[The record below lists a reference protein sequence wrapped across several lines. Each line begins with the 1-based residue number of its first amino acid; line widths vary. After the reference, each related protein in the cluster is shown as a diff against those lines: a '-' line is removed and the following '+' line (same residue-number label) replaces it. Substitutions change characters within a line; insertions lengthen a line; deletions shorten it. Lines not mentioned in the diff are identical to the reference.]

1 MKRRNER
8 QKGFTL
14 IELLVVLIV
23 IAVLAAVLV
32 PALTSYLD
40 DAREK
45 KAVSEAQ
52 VCVTAATEWAAV
64 QRTALIS
71 QAYKNNQT
79 FADAYNAAGNTAKWS
94 NDYAALNTAAPTV
107 TGTPAL
113 AEGDGQYFLRPETTS
128 NDTTTDEMKNTVKAA
143 AGVDGKLQKLQLNAD
158 GKVLYLLYTS
168 AEGITVAYTAAGTA
182 QTPDTTVPVATLPED
197 TTPKPPTPSHSGDL
211 VFCVLNEYTGDP
223 VPGIKFHVLDEAGK
237 TVFGSQATDDKGMVY
252 FDLDVSGW
260 DTRNSNNKKF
270 TLCPDDWP
278 VGYQQVFNV
287 EFNISAYKSGE
298 SQTYNS
304 YEING
309 IDKNINHEPQNNYK
323 DGTIGTLDGGAY
335 RHLYTFYA
343 RTVPTLELRVWDD
356 GNKKLVENVN
366 FTLSKDGKS
375 IPITSGLT
383 NTVLD
388 VKLHEKDNLRPG
400 SENKCL
406 DMSQYGNY
414 AKLLVNFTKVP
425 KGYQYFDNCYLEI
438 KLENQPEHNWQL
450 STAFQEGQT
459 VNGNQAHTKIE
470 CKDVPNENKSI
481 VTIHVQGG
489 KDVNFFVYDG
499 LDNVHTT
506 QLPNAKLQL
515 RKQDGAVLATFTT
528 DENGKPNSAENF
540 TETLPVGDY
549 TLHLES
555 GLPTGYDPPADIP
568 FTIKPGAGGLLTIAG
583 TGANASCVDNAKSTV
598 TMLVTK
604 HDTKRIQLQVVD
616 AITGKPWAG
625 VNVKVTGGSLNAT
638 DDSKRYYAIDSLAKN
653 TQTFDWSTLDKGD
666 ITVIIAGSDNPGDF
680 EKDHHNRFYTNN
692 FVGSKY
698 VFHLSK
704 NSDGTVTLTETTKK
718 EKFNGEISP
727 DGSTVKVYAYPQV
740 IVDFN
745 TKGVFAGVGIA
756 GRKSILHIVT
766 SDGAIPTTVNG
777 KELSTWEVKPD
788 NHNHSVGLSLGSYKL
803 YEERETYGY
812 YKILNL
818 PLEFKVTRQANG
830 FPAVTNPDGSPIL
843 DYDTK
848 LPYKDEKGNI
858 LPKITAW
865 YESIAHV
872 GS

>member
-32 PALTSYLD
+32 PALTRYLD

-71 QAYKNNQT
+71 QAYQNNEP

-113 AEGDGQYFLRPETTS
+113 AEGDGQYFLRPEPAPT

-143 AGVDGKLQKLQLNAD
+143 AGVDGTLQNLQLNAD

-182 QTPDTTVPVATLPED
+182 QTPATTVPVATLPED

-211 VFCVLNEYTGDP
+211 VFCVLNEYTGEA
-223 VPGIKFHVLDEAGK
+223 VPGITFHLVDNTTG
-237 TVFGSQATDDKGMVY
+237 TQVSTSQKTDDKGMVY
-252 FDLDVSGW
+252 FTLDVSGW

-343 RTVPTLELRVWDD
+343 RTVPKLKLRVLD
-356 GNKKLVENVN
+356 ENTQTHVSGVT
-366 FTLSKDGKS
+366 FTMKQGTITKT
-375 IPITSGLT
+375 ITSGMKDTVFYVQLHDGDKLPYGCESIDLRSNDSRDDWSVNCTSVPEGYRNFEPFYLKTLLENRGEHNNQLYTESRSQGSGST
-383 NTVLD
+383 NTTCTND
-388 VKLHEKDNLRPG
+388 SAN
-400 SENKCL
+400 
-406 DMSQYGNY
+406 
-414 AKLLVNFTKVP
+414 
-425 KGYQYFDNCYLEI
+425 
-438 KLENQPEHNWQL
+438 NQ
-450 STAFQEGQT
+450 
-459 VNGNQAHTKIE
+459 
-470 CKDVPNENKSI
+470 CI
-481 VTIHVQGG
+481 VTIPVQGG
-489 KDVNFFVYDG
+489 KEVNFFVYDG
-499 LDNVHTT
+499 LDSVHTT

-528 DENGKPNSAENF
+528 DENGKPKGAESF

-555 GLPTGYDPPADIP
+555 GKPDDKYTDPPDIH
-568 FTIKPGAGGLLTIAG
+568 FTITRGGADGLLTL
-583 TGANASCVDNAKSTV
+583 TGDTAYVDNDKSTV

-604 HDTKRIQLQVVD
+604 PNTKRIQLQVVD
-616 AITGKPWAG
+616 AITKKPWAG
-625 VNVKVTGGSLNAT
+625 VNVKVTGKCLKAT
-638 DDSKRYYAIDSLAKN
+638 KDEERNYKIDSLAKN
-653 TQTFDWSTLDKGD
+653 THTLDLDLLDEGD
-666 ITVIIAGSDNPGDF
+666 ITVTIVGSDN
-680 EKDHHNRFYTNN
+680 KDSEFKDRYHDGSYINN
-692 FVGSKY
+692 FVGSKF
-698 VFHLSK
+698 VFNLQK
-704 NSDGTVTLTETTKK
+704 NTDDTVTLTAKN
-718 EKFNGEISP
+718 FNGSIST
-727 DGSTVKVYAYPQV
+727 DGSTVYVYAYPQV
-740 IVDFN
+740 IVDFD
-745 TKGVFAGVGIA
+745 TLRAFAGVDLA

-766 SDGAIPTTVNG
+766 SKGAIPTTVG
-777 KELSTWEVKPD
+777 GEELPDWKVIKETHD
-788 NHNHSVGLSLGSYKL
+788 HSVGLSLGSYKL
-803 YEERETYGY
+803 YEKRDTLGY
-812 YKILNL
+812 YEAKNL
-818 PLEFKVTRQANG
+818 PLQFKVTQQANG
-830 FPAVTNPDGSPIL
+830 FPAVTDWDGKPIL
-843 DYDTK
+843 DYVTNK
-848 LPYKDEKGNI
+848 QYKDKNGNI

-872 GS
+872 GP

>member
-1 MKRRNER
+1 MNRRNER

-23 IAVLAAVLV
+23 IAVLAAVTV
-32 PALTSYLD
+32 PALTGYLD

-71 QAYKNNQT
+71 QAYQNNEP
-79 FADAYNAAGNTAKWS
+79 FADAYEAAGNTAKWS
-94 NDYAALNTAAPTV
+94 TTYAALSTAAPTV

-113 AEGDGQYFLRPETTS
+113 AEGDGQYFLRPEPATTS
-128 NDTTTDEMKNTVKAA
+128 DTTTDKMKNTVKTA
-143 AGVDGKLQKLQLNAD
+143 AGVDGKLEKLQLNAD

-168 AEGITVAYTAAGTA
+168 AEGIPVAYTAAGTA
-182 QTPDTTVPVATLPED
+182 QIPDTTVRVATLPED
-197 TTPKPPTPSHSGDL
+197 TTPTPSTPSHSGDL
-211 VFCVLNEYTGDP
+211 VFCVKDEYTGEP
-223 VPGIKFHVLDEAGK
+223 VPGITFHLEDDKGN
-237 TVFGSQATDDKGMVY
+237 TVFGPQTTDDKGMVY
-252 FDLDVSGW
+252 FTLDVSGW

-287 EFNISAYKSGE
+287 EFNISAYQSGG

-343 RTVPTLELRVWDD
+343 RTVPMLKLRVLD
-356 GNKKLVENVN
+356 ENTQTHVSGVT
-366 FTLSKDGKS
+366 FTMKQGTITKN
-375 IPITSGLT
+375 ITSSMRDTVFYVQLHDGDKLPYGCESIDLRSNDSRDDWSVNCTSVPEGYRNFEPFYLKTLLENRDEHNNQLYTESRSQVSGST
-383 NTVLD
+383 NTTCTND
-388 VKLHEKDNLRPG
+388 SAN
-400 SENKCL
+400 
-406 DMSQYGNY
+406 
-414 AKLLVNFTKVP
+414 
-425 KGYQYFDNCYLEI
+425 
-438 KLENQPEHNWQL
+438 NQ
-450 STAFQEGQT
+450 
-459 VNGNQAHTKIE
+459 
-470 CKDVPNENKSI
+470 CI
-481 VTIHVQGG
+481 VTIPVQGG
-489 KDVNFFVYDG
+489 KKVNFFVYDG
-499 LDNVHTT
+499 LESNPTT

-515 RKQDGAVLATFTT
+515 CKQQDGTVLATFTT
-528 DENGKPNSAENF
+528 DKNGKPTDTESF
-540 TETLPVGDY
+540 TKTLSEGEY
-549 TLHLES
+549 FLHLES
-555 GLPTGYDPPADIP
+555 GKPTGYDDPADIP
-568 FTIKPGAGGLLTIAG
+568 FTIARGTDGLLTIAG
-583 TGANASCVDNAKSTV
+583 TGANASCVDNTNSTV

-604 HDTKRIQLQVVD
+604 PNTKRIQLQVVD
-616 AITGKPWAG
+616 AITKQPWAG
-625 VNVKVTGGSLNAT
+625 VNVKVTGKCLTGDMT
-638 DDSKRYYAIDSLAKN
+638 EKERYYAIDSLAN
-653 TQTFDWSTLDKGD
+653 NMHTIDLDLLKDGK
-666 ITVIIAGSDNPGDF
+666 ITVRIVGSDN
-680 EKDHHNRFYTNN
+680 KDSEFVDKYHNDSYTNN
-692 FVGSKY
+692 FVGSKF
-698 VFHLSK
+698 VFNLNK
-704 NSDGTVTLTETTKK
+704 NTDDTVTLTKNDDDYSN
-718 EKFNGEISP
+718 NGEI
-727 DGSTVKVYAYPQV
+727 DGSIVKVYAYPQV

-777 KELSTWEVKPD
+777 EKLSTWEVKKE
-788 NHNHSVGLSLGSYKL
+788 NHDHSVGLSLGSYKL

-818 PLEFKVTRQANG
+818 PLEFKVTRQTNG

-848 LPYKDEKGNI
+848 KQYKDKNGNI

-865 YESIAHV
+865 YESITYV
-872 GS
+872 EP